1 MKVVMVSKAL
11 VTAAYRRKAAEIAA
25 LGVDLTVI
33 VPPSWRDSRG
43 VQRVGQQIAQEY
55 KLTVA
60 PVLLNG
66 HFHLHFYPTLARRLA
81 QIQPDLLH
89 MDEEPYNLATWLALR
104 AAHRLG
110 IPSLFFCWQNI
121 QRQYPP
127 PFRWME
133 QNSYQWAR
141 HAIAGNVEAATVLQ
155 RKGYRGPLSIIP
167 QFGVDPALFQPAPH
181 ASACEA
187 DSPNP
192 LRIGYAGG
200 LVAEKG
206 IDILLQAC
214 ALLKGAWNLHIVGS
228 GAQESALRELA
239 ATLGIIDKVQFEAR
253 RSSLAMPPFYQGLD
267 LFVLPSRTM
276 PNWKEQFGR
285 VLIEAMACGVA
296 VVGSDS
302 GEIPNVIGDAGC
314 IFPEGNAHALHA
326 CLQELLDAPT
336 KRCALAQAGRRR
348 VLAHFTMQQV
358 AQKTVQVYQQMMDSQ
373 S

>member
-1 MKVVMVSKAL
+1 MVSKAL
-11 VTAAYRRKAAEIAA
+11 VTAAYQRKAAEIAA

-33 VPPSWRDSRG
+33 VPPYWRDSRG
-43 VQRVGQQIAQEY
+43 TQRIDAQSAQAY
-55 KLTVA
+55 KLIVA

-81 QIQPDLLH
+81 QIRPDLLH

-104 AAHRLG
+104 AAQRLD
-110 IPSLFFCWQNI
+110 IPSLFFGWQNI
-121 QRQYPP
+121 YRQYPP

-141 HAIAGNVEAATVLQ
+141 HAIAGNAEAAAVLKC
-155 RKGYRGPLSIIP
+155 KGYRGPLSIIP
-167 QFGVDPALFQPAPH
+167 QFGVDPALFQPAPSPH
-181 ASACEA
+181 VYAA
-187 DSPNP
+187 DLSVP

-200 LVAEKG
+200 LVTEKG

-214 ALLKGAWNLHIVGS
+214 SLLKGDWRLHILGS
-228 GAQESALRELA
+228 GAQEASLRELA
-239 ATLGIIDKVQFEAR
+239 TQLGVIDKVQFEAR
-253 RSSLAMPPFYQGLD
+253 RSSLAMPQFYQGLD

-314 IFPEGNAHALHA
+314 IFPEGDASALKA
-326 CLQELLDAPT
+326 SVQELLDAPAQ
-336 KRCALAQAGRRR
+336 RCALAKAGRQR
-348 VLAHFTMQQV
+348 VLDNFTMQQV
-358 AQKTVQVYQQMMDSQ
+358 AQKTAQVYAQMMGSRL
-373 S
+373 